1 MNFGMSSDLQYLLEE
16 SKLEI
21 EKEMNDVVKRLQD
34 PNQMIS
40 EM

>member
-1 MNFGMSSDLQYLLEE
+1 MNFGMSSDHQYLLEE